1 MGCEMDVCVK
11 FMLRYRELAR
21 ELNEALKDG
30 DEFSAKLYALLMADL
45 KKLLV
50 KYCKVD
56 PSLL

>member
-1 MGCEMDVCVK
+1 MDVCVK